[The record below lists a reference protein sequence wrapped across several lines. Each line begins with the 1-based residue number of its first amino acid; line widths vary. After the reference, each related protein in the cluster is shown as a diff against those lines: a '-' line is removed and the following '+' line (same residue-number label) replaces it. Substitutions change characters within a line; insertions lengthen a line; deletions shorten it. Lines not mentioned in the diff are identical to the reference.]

1 MHRIIKSHLDSFV
14 ASEGL
19 NQHNESDQF
28 EMFANFSILSP
39 KLIEGVDFENVTTG
53 EGDDGTDGL
62 AIIINE
68 ELIQSKEDA
77 ELIFTQPRRN
87 NEVELV
93 FIQTKRSE
101 SFDLGDFLKFK
112 ESVLKF
118 ITSDQYDA
126 NDTVQLNAFEIYNV
140 ALTNVPKI
148 RNGKPSITLR
158 YVTTG
163 IYQNPQAL
171 EDAKNGFI
179 RQLEELSYF
188 INIDL
193 QFIGR
198 DELTQLWVSSYSGV
212 NAQLNMF
219 SNAPLP
225 PISGI
230 EEAYLAVVN
239 AKEFVSQVLTNENG
253 NLRSNVFEEN
263 VRAFLG
269 IENPV
274 NVAISDTINNLS
286 TSSRFPVLN
295 NGITII
301 AEDVRVQG
309 SLLHL
314 DNYQI
319 VNGCQTSNVLFEN
332 KSNLQNELMLNIKV
346 IETTNDD
353 VFSDVVRA
361 TNSQTKVDGNQFI
374 SLKPLMKKIEA
385 YFNTYEG
392 QDGRIYL
399 ERREKQYAGKDVPNI
414 RIFPIKIAAKSV
426 CAMFLDRPDLSFR
439 YPNQMYDQYSNVLFA
454 DDVKE
459 IVYYT
464 ACLALY
470 KIHLFVANAEIP
482 QNSRKYKWHII
493 HLLPYLVIEKANK
506 PNLNAKQIKTYCE
519 TLISVLHDNDQLKD
533 KINEALAIIQS
544 IPNLTDDRLKRQ
556 AASKE
561 MIDEITKTVHNTRS

>member
-14 ASEGL
+14 GSEGL
-19 NQHNESDQF
+19 GHLEESEQF
-28 EMFANFSILSP
+28 EMFANYSTLSP
-39 KLIEGVDFENVTTG
+39 KLIGGVDFESVTTG
-53 EGDDGTDGL
+53 DGDDGIDGV
-62 AIIINE
+62 AIIVNE
-68 ELIQSKEDA
+68 ELILSKEDA
-77 ELIFTQPRRN
+77 DLVFSQPRRN

-93 FIQTKRSE
+93 FVQAKRSE

-118 ITSDQYDA
+118 ITAEQYES
-126 NDTVQLNAFEIYNV
+126 NDFTQLNAFEVYNV
-140 ALTNVPKI
+140 VLINVPKI
-148 RNGKPSITLR
+148 RDGKPSITLR
-158 YVTTG
+158 FITTG
-163 IYQNPQAL
+163 VYQKPHAI
-171 EDAKNGFI
+171 ERAKEEFI
-179 RQLEELSYF
+179 RQLEALSYF
-188 INIDL
+188 SNIDL
-193 QFIGR
+193 EFIGR
-198 DELTQLWVSSYSGV
+198 DELTQLWVASYSGV
-212 NAQLNMF
+212 NAQLIMF

-239 AKEFVSQVLTNENG
+239 AKEFVENVLTNEHG

-269 IENPV
+269 SDNPV
-274 NVAISDTINNLS
+274 NEAISMTINNPN

-309 SLLHL
+309 NMLHL

-332 KSNLQNELMLNIKV
+332 KDILQDDLMLNLKV

-374 SLKPLMKKIEA
+374 SLKPLVKKIEA
-385 YFNTYEG
+385 YFNTFEG
-392 QDGRIYL
+392 QDGRIYF

-439 YPNQMYDQYSNVLFA
+439 YPNQMYEQYSDDLFA

-459 IVYYT
+459 TVYYT

-470 KIHLFVANAEIP
+470 KIHLFVASAQIP
-482 QNSRKYKWHII
+482 QNSRKYKWHIMY
-493 HLLPYLVIEKANK
+493 LLPYLIARKGNK
-506 PNLNAKQIKTYCE
+506 PNLNSRQILSYCDSI
-519 TLISVLHDNDQLKD
+519 ISLLNDNEQLRIKIDMALSILH
-533 KINEALAIIQS
+533 S
-544 IPNLTDDRLKRQ
+544 MPNLTDDRLKRQ
-556 AASKE
+556 AVSKE
-561 MIDEITKTVHNTRS
+561 MLDQIA

>member
-1 MHRIIKSHLDSFV
+1 
-14 ASEGL
+14 
-19 NQHNESDQF
+19 
-28 EMFANFSILSP
+28 
-39 KLIEGVDFENVTTG
+39 
-53 EGDDGTDGL
+53 
-62 AIIINE
+62 
-68 ELIQSKEDA
+68 
-77 ELIFTQPRRN
+77 
-87 NEVELV
+87 
-93 FIQTKRSE
+93 
-101 SFDLGDFLKFK
+101 LKFK

-118 ITSDQYDA
+118 ITAEQYES
-126 NDTVQLNAFEIYNV
+126 NDFTQLNAFEVYNV
-140 ALTNVPKI
+140 VLINVPKI
-148 RNGKPSITLR
+148 RDGKPSITLR
-158 YVTTG
+158 FITTG
-163 IYQNPQAL
+163 VYQKPHAI
-171 EDAKNGFI
+171 ERAKEEFI
-179 RQLEELSYF
+179 RQLEALSYF
-188 INIDL
+188 SNIDL
-193 QFIGR
+193 EFIGR
-198 DELTQLWVSSYSGV
+198 DELTQLWVASYSGV
-212 NAQLNMF
+212 NAQLIMF

-239 AKEFVSQVLTNENG
+239 AKEFVENVLTNEHG

-269 IENPV
+269 SDNPV
-274 NVAISDTINNLS
+274 NEAISMTINNPN

-309 SLLHL
+309 NMLHL

-332 KSNLQNELMLNIKV
+332 KDILQDDLMLNLKV

-374 SLKPLMKKIEA
+374 SLKPLVKKIEA
-385 YFNTYEG
+385 YFNTFEG
-392 QDGRIYL
+392 QDGRIYF

-439 YPNQMYDQYSNVLFA
+439 YPNQMYEQYSDDLFA

-459 IVYYT
+459 TVYYT

-470 KIHLFVANAEIP
+470 KIHLFVASAQIP
-482 QNSRKYKWHII
+482 QNSRKYKWHIMY
-493 HLLPYLVIEKANK
+493 LLPYLIARKGNK
-506 PNLNAKQIKTYCE
+506 PNLNSRQILSYCDSI
-519 TLISVLHDNDQLKD
+519 ISLLNDNEQLRIKIDMALSILH
-533 KINEALAIIQS
+533 S
-544 IPNLTDDRLKRQ
+544 MPNLTDDRLKRQ
-556 AASKE
+556 AVSKE
-561 MIDEITKTVHNTRS
+561 MLDQIA